1 VSTIS
6 LKGSRNRVVRGIR
19 LVSSDV
25 DTDLDPGKE
34 TILDAITKVQ
44 VLWVWVI
51 VVLGLHDGPHVVGV
65 GGDGLGVGGVWVCGF
80 DGRAE
85 GFLPEELADV
95 GDAAALNGS
104 VGHDSHVAVREK
116 MGVDGT
122 AVVVAWEDGLE

>member
-1 VSTIS
+1 M
-6 LKGSRNRVVRGIR
+6 
-19 LVSSDV
+19 
-25 DTDLDPGKE
+25 
-34 TILDAITKVQ
+34 
-44 VLWVWVI
+44 
-51 VVLGLHDGPHVVGV
+51 
-65 GGDGLGVGGVWVCGF
+65 
-80 DGRAE
+80 E